1 VKDAMML
8 DVTAAAVAVSGLT
21 KRFAGHSVVND
32 ISFSVKKG
40 GTLALLGPSGC
51 GKTTILRCLAGLE
64 TPDAGCIAIAGRTA
78 FDAAGGVNL
87 LPEQRGLGVVFQS
100 YAVWPHMTVA
110 QNVGFPL
117 RVRKHMS
124 NDERRERVQNAL
136 NAVGL
141 SGLAD
146 RSATQIS
153 GGQQQRVA
161 LARALVHE
169 PDVVLFDEALSNL
182 DKLLREQM
190 RLELKALQD
199 RLGFT
204 AIYVTHDQDEALG
217 LADTLVLLNA
227 GIIHA
232 RGAAEDVFRC
242 ADSAFSARFFGWN
255 VVPATVVTTGGG
267 AAVRIGG
274 NTLRVADLPG
284 LTADEPVDV
293 GFRREHV
300 ALRSV
305 MPEKSAA
312 NGALIAKVVTASF
325 QGLHNEYLLDL
336 GDGVLV
342 RALHPDIAAPRGAT
356 VELAITPDHVRVW
369 RQEAPQQAKQEAK

>member
-1 VKDAMML
+1 ML
-8 DVTAAAVAVSGLT
+8 DASTAAVAVSGLV
-21 KRFAGHSVVND
+21 KRFGGHTVVND
-32 ISFSVKKG
+32 VSFSVKKG

-64 TPDAGCIAIAGRTA
+64 APDAGRITIAGRAA
-78 FDAAGGVNL
+78 FDAPAAVNL

-117 RVRKHMS
+117 RVRKKMS
-124 NDERRERVQNAL
+124 TDERQARVQRAL

-141 SGLAD
+141 AGFAD
-146 RSATQIS
+146 RSATQLS

-227 GIIHA
+227 GVIDA
-232 RGAAEDVFRC
+232 SGSAEDVFRC
-242 ADSAFSARFFGWN
+242 ANSAFSARFFGWN
-255 VVPATVVTTGGG
+255 VIPGVFAVADAG
-267 AAVRIGG
+267 AATVRIGS
-274 NTLRVADLPG
+274 NTLRVAS
-284 LTADEPVDV
+284 LTDAAVGAAIEV

-300 ALRSV
+300 SLRP
-305 MPEKSAA
+305 MPLERPMA
-312 NGALIAKVVTASF
+312 NGAMTAKVVTSSF
-325 QGLHNEYLLDL
+325 QGLQNEYLLDV
-336 GDGVLV
+336 GDSVLV

-356 VELAITPDHVRVW
+356 VELAISPANIRVW
-369 RQEAPQQAKQEAK
+369 RQESR

>member
-1 VKDAMML
+1 
-8 DVTAAAVAVSGLT
+8 
-21 KRFAGHSVVND
+21 
-32 ISFSVKKG
+32 
-40 GTLALLGPSGC
+40 
-51 GKTTILRCLAGLE
+51 
-64 TPDAGCIAIAGRTA
+64 
-78 FDAAGGVNL
+78 
-87 LPEQRGLGVVFQS
+87 
-100 YAVWPHMTVA
+100 
-110 QNVGFPL
+110 
-117 RVRKHMS
+117 MS
-124 NDERRERVQNAL
+124 NDERLERVQSAL
-136 NAVGL
+136 NVVGL
-141 SGLAD
+141 SELAD
-146 RSATQIS
+146 RSATQMS

-227 GIIHA
+227 GSIQA

-242 ADSAFSARFFGWN
+242 TDSAFSARFFGWN
-255 VVPATVVTTGGG
+255 VVPATVTTTGGG
-267 AAVRIGG
+267 VAVRLGG
-274 NTLRVADLPG
+274 STLRVSDVPG
-284 LTADEPVDV
+284 IAAGEPVDV

-300 ALRSV
+300 ALHPV
-305 MPEKSAA
+305 TPERSAA
-312 NGALIAKVVTASF
+312 NGAVTAKVVTSSF

-342 RALHPDIAAPRGAT
+342 RALHQDIAAPRGAT
-356 VELAITPDHVRVW
+356 VELAITSDNIRVW
-369 RQEAPQQAKQEAK
+369 RQEAPQQAK